1 MKLETERLYIVP
13 CTEESIHVANEQG
26 YNSGPHIVG
35 HVENVKQNK
44 DVLPWGAWYV
54 IRKEDEI
61 VLGDIGFKGKPNEE
75 HTVEVGYGFIEKY
88 WNKGYATE
96 AVQELIDWAFQTGE
110 VETIIAETLLDNY
123 GSIRVLEKLHMKR
136 VDATETMM
144 NWKIEKTARSKLSGF
159 LVIKVASVFDHSDIG
174 LLMR

>member
-54 IRKEDEI
+54 IRKEDDI

-88 WNKGYATE
+88 WNKGYVTE

-136 VDATETMM
+136 VDSTETMM
-144 NWKIEKTARSKLSGF
+144 NWNRKTARSKLSGF
-159 LVIKVASVFDHSDIG
+159 
-174 LLMR
+174 